1 MYSSLIV
8 YIGVCIYIIG
18 VSIKLAVSYKKKPI
32 YWLKEAVKLL
42 FVVYMLLV
50 VSVTLFPIYAYNIV
64 SLEGL
69 KYSVNIIPL
78 VSILKSIEQ
87 IGIAYDGDALFMSS
101 LIIRN
106 VGGNILLFMPLGVL
120 APIIWHQYKNLSSM
134 LFLGMLLSIFIEGIQ
149 FFEIL
154 SGSSIRAVDVDD
166 VICNVFGA
174 MLGYFVY
181 AAIFKLAN
189 RFQIKALQKL
199 NRGDPML
206 TENKEKAGC

>member
-18 VSIKLAVSYKKKPI
+18 VSINLVLSYKKKPI
-32 YWLKEAVKLL
+32 YWLKEAVKFL

-50 VSVTLFPIYAYNIV
+50 VSVTLFPIYVYNIG

-87 IGIAYDGDALFMSS
+87 IGTAYDGDALFMSS

-120 APIIWHQYKNLSSM
+120 APIIWRQYKNLSSM
-134 LFLGMLLSIFIEGIQ
+134 LFLGLLLSIFIEGIQ

-174 MLGYFVY
+174 MIGYFIY
-181 AAIFKLAN
+181 AGTFKLAN
-189 RFQIKALQKL
+189 RLQITALQRL
-199 NRGDPML
+199 DTGNPMI
-206 TENKEKAGC
+206 TEDTEKYR